1 MGFHGLD
8 PLFFMGSLALFHGPA
23 FRFDGWAP
31 EFTLK
36 WKTTGSHWSKQKN
49 KSAQLANPTF
59 SQHFPIQVK
68 PHYIQLDPIYYG
80 LKCKCKTLLGDVNN
94 FFVFKSLLTTPSNAN
109 ILPLHFEETFPPI
122 IWIFSEG
129 DEVKFNLPFK
139 IFLTLWF
146 F

>member
-36 WKTTGSHWSKQKN
+36 WKTTGSHRSKQKN

-59 SQHFPIQVK
+59 SQHFPIQVS
-68 PHYIQLDPIYYG
+68 PHYIQLDPIYYDKSSIIT
-80 LKCKCKTLLGDVNN
+80 LWLYWNTTIKLMKIEFHQEFMNFSCFTFLVTLLCMV
-94 FFVFKSLLTTPSNAN
+94 
-109 ILPLHFEETFPPI
+109 EEKCHYFMLI
-122 IWIFSEG
+122 
-129 DEVKFNLPFK
+129 
-139 IFLTLWF
+139 
-146 F
+146 